1 MLHLCIAIY
10 IYTYIHMCIYNYSE
24 KYLPEWSEW
33 SFTKWWHLLDPRT
46 RPTWWA
52 AVLAPSHC
60 AVSLVSWPVVKKH
73 RGPNVNRWVL
83 IHQNIGVQFF
93 IFGIYD
99 NIIYMI
105 YIYIILYYIILYI
118 YLCVCTLCIYIYTC
132 IELSP
137 EMGTSEC
144 WRAVSGKTCNKYH
157 LCNNLWFWL
166 VKPMD
171 QASCTMAQQ
180 KTCHIYRDWPY
191 SWKDLVLEFK
201 YFWGIPL

>member
-1 MLHLCIAIY
+1 MIWMI
-10 IYTYIHMCIYNYSE
+10 IHKVVTSPRPQDKADLVSSCASTFALRSLPGLLAGCE
-24 KYLPEWSEW
+24 KNTVAQTWTVEYW
-33 SFTKWWHLLDPRT
+33 FTKTLEFSFSFL
-46 RPTWWA
+46 
-52 AVLAPSHC
+52 
-60 AVSLVSWPVVKKH
+60 
-73 RGPNVNRWVL
+73 G
-83 IHQNIGVQFF
+83 
-93 IFGIYD
+93 
-99 NIIYMI
+99 YMI
-105 YIYIILYYIILYI
+105 ILYIWYIILYYIIYI
-118 YLCVCTLCIYIYTC
+118 YICVCTLCIYIYTC